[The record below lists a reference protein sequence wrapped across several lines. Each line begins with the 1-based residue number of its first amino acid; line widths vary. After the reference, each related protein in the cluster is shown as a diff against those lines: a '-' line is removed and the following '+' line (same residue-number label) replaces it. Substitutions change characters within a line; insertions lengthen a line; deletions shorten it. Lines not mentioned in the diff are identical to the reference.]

1 MGCALILSLLYC
13 STRVSGFAVSGA
25 RALRCLLC
33 GCISIKFHINEWK
46 VTVNQNESKLFK
58 FILDSLKHKGR
69 NDNYIFYDLIT
80 VYNRRKI
87 KILSL
92 KFFLYH
98 SSSRRVRILCRKF
111 DFNLVHSD
119 LIHCLA
125 LILCTVE

>member
-1 MGCALILSLLYC
+1 MIHFILTQQTGRLPRSNVLGCALIENAARASLLYC

-46 VTVNQNESKLFK
+46 VTVNRNEMKLFK

-69 NDNYIFYDLIT
+69 NDNYLFYDLIT

-92 KFFLYH
+92 KKFFL
-98 SSSRRVRILCRKF
+98 SLLL
-111 DFNLVHSD
+111 NGL
-119 LIHCLA
+119 
-125 LILCTVE
+125 

>member
-1 MGCALILSLLYC
+1 MDLSLPLELSRPGLLCLCLDQDDHWIISTSIENAARASLLYC

-25 RALRCLLC
+25 RVLRCLLC

-80 VYNRRKI
+80 AYNRRK
-87 KILSL
+87 
-92 KFFLYH
+92 
-98 SSSRRVRILCRKF
+98 
-111 DFNLVHSD
+111 
-119 LIHCLA
+119 
-125 LILCTVE
+125 

>member
-1 MGCALILSLLYC
+1 MGCAFIENAARASLLYC
-13 STRVSGFAVSGA
+13 STRVFGFAVSGA

-46 VTVNQNESKLFK
+46 VTVNRNEMKLFK

-80 VYNRRKI
+80 VYSRRKI

-92 KFFLYH
+92 KILSLACPLIWAGTHVTRGYAAMH
-98 SSSRRVRILCRKF
+98 S
-111 DFNLVHSD
+111 
-119 LIHCLA
+119 
-125 LILCTVE
+125 